1 MSWGTDLWVRNVAA
15 KSLLCGVA
23 FFIKTR
29 GGWCLKAP
37 FGLSFSSMMTENTI
51 SDT

>member
-23 FFIKTR
+23 FFFKIFIKAR
-29 GGWCLKAP
+29 DGWCLKAP
-37 FGLSFSSMMTENTI
+37 FGLSLSSIMTK
-51 SDT
+51 